1 MKTKMNRILQL
12 SLITLAILGSANN
25 SAMAQTSLYDARNMA
40 GVDSGSGSGSGS
52 GAEYPTDSIALDSP
66 YQGKSSF
73 DGTLIDAQDVFPS
86 DYNKDKNEN
95 GDEEGINDEPLNL
108 TKVLARGVVK
118 DTLRNSISELRYRA
132 ISEAAVAYGAQAGL
146 AYQAK
151 LNYKDLVNRASE
163 LDRLYQFQGLVI
175 GSNVIPPV
183 LIEVRD
189 IYDQTD
195 SDTLRLGKTYYKI
208 VSQAHFS
215 SNPPSWRTYLLRN
228 YAANYDGDSG
238 ITPKSAAERALWE
251 RSVTEGWNRG
261 AKQANLILR
270 EGWQLLQRD
279 YLGMILYH
287 TLLREG
293 QVTQPYVS
301 TTQTDI
307 EGTPEEMTV
316 GNTVLRIAAK
326 PELVPNRSDW
336 KGNAGKAPVGYVMP
350 KPAGELK
357 DSEPIKQYNPVYETP
372 PK

>member
-40 GVDSGSGSGSGS
+40 GVDSDSGSGS

-95 GDEEGINDEPLNL
+95 GDEEGTNDEPLNL

-350 KPAGELK
+350 KPADELK

>member
-1 MKTKMNRILQL
+1 
-12 SLITLAILGSANN
+12 
-25 SAMAQTSLYDARNMA
+25 
-40 GVDSGSGSGSGS
+40 
-52 GAEYPTDSIALDSP
+52 
-66 YQGKSSF
+66 
-73 DGTLIDAQDVFPS
+73 
-86 DYNKDKNEN
+86 
-95 GDEEGINDEPLNL
+95 
-108 TKVLARGVVK
+108 
-118 DTLRNSISELRYRA
+118 
-132 ISEAAVAYGAQAGL
+132 
-146 AYQAK
+146 
-151 LNYKDLVNRASE
+151 
-163 LDRLYQFQGLVI
+163 
-175 GSNVIPPV
+175 
-183 LIEVRD
+183 
-189 IYDQTD
+189 
-195 SDTLRLGKTYYKI
+195 
-208 VSQAHFS
+208 
-215 SNPPSWRTYLLRN
+215 LLRN

-301 TTQTDI
+301 TVQTDI

>member
-1 MKTKMNRILQL
+1 M
-12 SLITLAILGSANN
+12 
-25 SAMAQTSLYDARNMA
+25 
-40 GVDSGSGSGSGS
+40 
-52 GAEYPTDSIALDSP
+52 
-66 YQGKSSF
+66 
-73 DGTLIDAQDVFPS
+73 
-86 DYNKDKNEN
+86 
-95 GDEEGINDEPLNL
+95 
-108 TKVLARGVVK
+108 
-118 DTLRNSISELRYRA
+118 
-132 ISEAAVAYGAQAGL
+132 
-146 AYQAK
+146 
-151 LNYKDLVNRASE
+151 
-163 LDRLYQFQGLVI
+163 
-175 GSNVIPPV
+175 IPPV